1 MKEMASALSIYFNS
15 ILRSTLLSRV
25 ITIGS
30 LGFGLLYTAI
40 GAYAAKGPLP
50 IWFSFTYA
58 GLLFIIMGL
67 LARQIIVS
75 SGAYNYLIKYAGIN
89 PIKLILALFVTYVIM
104 SIVYAPLILVLF
116 FLMYY
121 TVGKL
126 ILSINVAILSSAI
139 ILSSVFI
146 TALGILLGLIMTGRA
161 IFSKFSFF
169 IFYIPIILFYISI
182 FVTPPSLSMYNPITA
197 MEILLA
203 ISWEK
208 GATPSPYMVPMP
220 SHVNVVIPVITILV
234 SSAILLLISVLL
246 LKRVREVNIY
256 DVAMNF

>member
-1 MKEMASALSIYFNS
+1 MSDALTIYFNS
-15 ILRSTLLSRV
+15 ILRSTLLSRG
-25 ITIGS
+25 ITIGL
-30 LGFGLLYTAI
+30 LGFGLLYSAI

-58 GLLFIIMGL
+58 GLLFIILGL
-67 LARQIIVS
+67 LARQIIIS
-75 SGAYNYLIKYAGIN
+75 SGAYNYLIRYAGIN

-104 SIVYAPLILVLF
+104 SIVYAPLILALF
-116 FLMYY
+116 FFMYY
-121 TVGKL
+121 TTGKL

-139 ILSSVFI
+139 ILSSVF
-146 TALGILLGLIMTGRA
+146 TMALGILLGLIMTGRV

-182 FVTPPSLSMYNPITA
+182 FVTPPNVSMYNPITA

-203 ISWEK
+203 ISWEE
-208 GATPSPYMVPMP
+208 GVTSYPYMVPIP
-220 SHVNVVIPVITILV
+220 SNVNVVIAVIIILV
-234 SSAILLLISVLL
+234 SSVILLLTSTLL

-256 DVAMNF
+256 DVAQV

>member
-1 MKEMASALSIYFNS
+1 MANTLSIYFNS
-15 ILRSTLLSRV
+15 ILRSTILSRAM
-25 ITIGS
+25 IFAA
-30 LGFGLLYTAI
+30 LGFGLLFSTI

-50 IWFSFTYA
+50 MWFSFTYVVFLFTA
-58 GLLFIIMGL
+58 IGGLE
-67 LARQIIVS
+67 RQVIVG

-104 SIVYAPLILVLF
+104 SIVFAPLILILLF
-116 FLMYY
+116 IMYY
-121 TVGKL
+121 TAGNL

-139 ILSSVFI
+139 VLSSVF
-146 TALGILLGLIMTGRA
+146 TSALGIILGLIMIGRL
-161 IFSKFSFF
+161 IISKIPIF
-169 IFYIPIILFYISI
+169 IFYIPTILFFVSI
-182 FVTPPSLSMYNPITA
+182 FATPPSASMYNPITA

-208 GATPSPYMVPMP
+208 GVMPYPYMVPMS
-220 SHVNVVIPVITILV
+220 SHVNVMIPVITILV
-234 SSAILLLISVLL
+234 SSAILLLISALL